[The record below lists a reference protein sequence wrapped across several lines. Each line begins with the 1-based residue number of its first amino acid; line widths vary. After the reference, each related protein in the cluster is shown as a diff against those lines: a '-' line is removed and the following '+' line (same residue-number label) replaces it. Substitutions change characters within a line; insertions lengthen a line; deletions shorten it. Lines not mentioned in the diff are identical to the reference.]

1 MTAITNTSNSRT
13 AGILLIA
20 GSILMI
26 FAMLHHPTGHE
37 HEFSEFIEEVQAF
50 QLLNA
55 LVHGGA
61 IGLLLIF
68 VLGFSFLSDRLG
80 WNRLDVRLAVI
91 FYVLGGAAMVVAAM
105 ISGFIVPFF
114 LDRYSE
120 ASAAELQFAESML
133 TLLREVNRAFDQLG
147 VIGMSVGVFFW
158 STAMIYRE
166 RQKWIGGG
174 LGIAVGVLGVAGVF
188 TGHLEASVPGIISFV
203 LLHGT
208 WNFCIGLKL
217 LRPAAEKS

>member
-1 MTAITNTSNSRT
+1 MTAITNANART

-37 HEFSEFIEEVQAF
+37 HEFSEFIEEVQSF

-68 VLGFSFLSDRLG
+68 MLGFSFLSDRLG
-80 WNRLDVRLAVI
+80 WSRLDVRLAVI

-105 ISGFIVPFF
+105 VSGFIVPFF

-120 ASAAELQFAESML
+120 ASAAELQIAESIL
-133 TLLREVNRAFDQLG
+133 ALLREVNRAFDQLG

-166 RQKWIGGG
+166 RQEWIGGG
-174 LGIAVGVLGVAGVF
+174 LGILVGVLGVAGVF
-188 TGHLEASVPGIISFV
+188 TGHLEASVPGIIAFV

-208 WNFCIGLKL
+208 WNFWIGLKL
-217 LRPAAEKS
+217 LRPVAEKS